1 MCGIAGYVGIVSES
15 HCVISSMTN
24 QLAHRGPDAQGLVL
38 DENFGVGHCR
48 LAIIDTSSN
57 SNQPIVNSRFVLAYN
72 GEIYNWRELIEDFA
86 LEASQI
92 NSDTQ
97 LLFKLLQSVPVNAL
111 VPKLRGIFAFSFV
124 DKALGKTT
132 LVRDKFG
139 TKPMYTMFH
148 NGTRFYGSEIKAFKS
163 VPNWKPKINVAGLRN
178 YLSFQNNFGTK
189 TIFDGV
195 DILPAGSIIEIKH
208 ANPMTMTIN
217 MVAEKTDEK
226 KVLMDEVEYEEELN
240 RLFEQAIKRNLVADV
255 ETGSYLSGGID
266 STLIAL
272 FSSSLVA
279 NFKTF
284 NVGFD
289 TSNTKENEKIFDES
303 ETATE
308 ISHFLGTDHS
318 SIVITENDMA
328 AAVDATSWAI
338 EDPRVGQSYP
348 NYYASSIASKKVKVC
363 LSGTGGDEIFAGYP
377 WRYKPILDLSD
388 RNSQDISLSRLWH
401 RLGTKEEISLLLG
414 IPLADHEHNVTL
426 AISEVMSE
434 ITDPER
440 LLDLN
445 HILKFE
451 QKTFLHGLL
460 LVEDKISMSHGM
472 EVRVPYLDEDLVE
485 FSKQLPVSLKY
496 GFDANTSKDLGK
508 VALRR
513 VLSRRMPEIS
523 NLKKQGFS
531 APDETW
537 FRNDTNRLI
546 QDRILNPKSYLWEFL
561 NYHEAKKLVM
571 DHLSGSK
578 NRRLLI
584 WSLLTLE
591 STLRQFDF

>member
-15 HCVISSMTN
+15 QSVISSMTK
-24 QLAHRGPDAQGLVL
+24 QVAHRGPDAQGLVL
-38 DENFGVGHCR
+38 DKDFGIGHCR
-48 LAIIDTSSN
+48 LAIIDTSSK
-57 SNQPIVNSRFVLAYN
+57 SNQPIANSRFVLAYN
-72 GEIYNWRELIEDFA
+72 GEIYNWRELREEFA
-86 LEASQI
+86 LEVSQI

-97 LLFKLLQSVPVNAL
+97 LLFKLLQSVPVSDL

-124 DKALGKTT
+124 DKTLGKTT

-163 VPNWKPKINVAGLRN
+163 VPNWKPKINVAGLQN

-195 DILPAGSIIEIKH
+195 DMLPAGSITEIRH
-208 ANPMTMTIN
+208 SNPMTITSKI
-217 MVAEKTDEK
+217 VAEKINEEK
-226 KVLMDEVEYEEELN
+226 FLIDEVEYEEELN

-272 FSSSLVA
+272 FSSSLVT
-279 NFKTF
+279 NFRTF

-289 TSNTKENEKIFDES
+289 ISNAKENELIFDES
-303 ETATE
+303 GTAKE

-328 AAVDATSWAI
+328 TAIDSTSWAI

-348 NYYASSIASKKVKVC
+348 NYFASSIASKKVKVC

-377 WRYKPILDLSD
+377 WRYKPILDLSN
-388 RNSQDISLSRLWH
+388 RNLQNISLSRLWH

-414 IPLADHEHNVTL
+414 IPTSDHEHYVAL

-434 ITDPER
+434 ITDPEQ

-460 LVEDKISMSHGM
+460 IVEDKISMSHGI
-472 EVRVPYLDEDLVE
+472 EVRVPYLDDDLVR
-485 FSKQLPVSLKY
+485 FSEQLPSKLKY
-496 GFDANTSKDLGK
+496 GFDTNTSQDVGK

-513 VLSRRMPEIS
+513 LLSRRMPEIS

-537 FRNDTNRLI
+537 FRNDANGLI
-546 QDRILNPKSYLWEFL
+546 QDRILNPKSCLWEYL
-561 NYHEAKKLVM
+561 NYYEASKMVL
-571 DHLSGSK
+571 DHLSGRS

>member
-1 MCGIAGYVGIVSES
+1 MCGIAGYVGTLGGSES
-15 HCVISSMTN
+15 VISSMTK
-24 QLAHRGPDAQGLVL
+24 QIAHRGPDAQGSVL
-38 DENFGVGHCR
+38 DEYFGVGHCR

-57 SNQPIVNSRFVLAYN
+57 SNQPKYNSRYVLAYN
-72 GEIYNWRELIEDFA
+72 GEIYNWRDLREDFD

-97 LLFKLLQSVPVNAL
+97 LLFKLLQTVPIDVL
-111 VPKLRGIFAFSFV
+111 VPKLRGIFAFSFI
-124 DKALGKTT
+124 DKTLGKTT

-148 NGTRFYGSEIKAFKS
+148 NGTRFYGSEIKAFRS
-163 VPNWKPKINVAGLRN
+163 VPNWKPKINVEGLQN

-195 DILPAGSIIEIKH
+195 EILPAGSITEINH
-208 ANPMTMTIN
+208 SYPMKIASKI
-217 MVAEKTDEK
+217 VADTTSEEKLLVDQNEC
-226 KVLMDEVEYEEELN
+226 EEELK
-240 RLFEQAIKRNLVADV
+240 RLFEQAINRNLVADV
-255 ETGSYLSGGID
+255 ETGSFLSGGID

-272 FSSSLVA
+272 YSSGIIDD
-279 NFKTF
+279 FKTF

-289 TSNTKENEKIFDES
+289 TYNAKESEKVFDES
-303 ETATE
+303 GIASE

-318 SIVITENDMA
+318 SVLIKENHMA
-328 AAVDATSWAI
+328 EAIDLTSWAV

-377 WRYKPILDLSD
+377 WRYKPILELKD
-388 RNSQDISLSRLWH
+388 RNLQEVSLRKIWH
-401 RLGTKEEISLLLG
+401 RLGTMDEVSLVLD
-414 IPLADHEHNVTL
+414 IPTSDHENNVSR
-426 AISEVMSE
+426 AISDVMGE
-434 ITDPER
+434 ITDQEK

-460 LVEDKISMSHGM
+460 LVEDKISMRHGI
-472 EVRVPYLDEDLVE
+472 EVRVPYLDDDLVK
-485 FSKQLPVSLKY
+485 FSERLPISLKY
-496 GFDANTSKDLGK
+496 GFDPDTLENIGK

-513 VLSRRMPEIS
+513 LLGRRMPEVS
-523 NLKKQGFS
+523 KLKKQGFS

-537 FRNDTNRLI
+537 FRNDANGLI
-546 QDRILNPKSYLWEFL
+546 RDRILNPKSCLWEFL
-561 NYHEAKKLVM
+561 NYYEARKMVM
-571 DHLSGSK
+571 DHLCGRK